1 MIGLIMEKMIKYN
14 SPDIKRIN
22 HALKVYS
29 FAQII
34 SENENCNNE
43 LHQII
48 TISAILHD
56 IGIHNAEQKYNSAAG
71 NFQELEGPIVAKE
84 ILKDTSLPQNML
96 DRILFLIGHH
106 HSYNKIDDIDF
117 QILVEADFIV
127 NIEEDKMQKNT
138 IDSIVRKIFKTK
150 SGINLI
156 TTLYP

>member
-1 MIGLIMEKMIKYN
+1 MIGSIMEKMIKYN

-71 NFQELEGPIVAKE
+71 NFQEQEGPIVAKE

-127 NIEEDKMQKNT
+127 NIEEDKMEKNT